1 MLSSPA
7 TTNEEGDVTNE
18 IGPPAD
24 YPIWH
29 GSVPM
34 KAFLAGMLRADRFLV
49 AGDGIRVRD
58 AAGRWFLDAR
68 SSCWNLGLGYS
79 AAEVKDAIRR
89 QLDELPNATLL
100 AYDRPAEVTVE
111 YARALRDAFDSR
123 LPYVRFGNSGSQ
135 MTETAALVSRFAR
148 SLEGTPERT
157 AILSFQLSYHGLGAG
172 ASAISG
178 LAAAFNA
185 CGPLLPDVHILPIE
199 GGWAAN
205 VARKLEEL
213 GPERTSAVIVEPQMG
228 SRGVVPDPDDLV
240 AVADLCREHG
250 IHFVADEVTTGFGRT
265 GAMSRCIDLG
275 IEPDMVVLGKNV
287 TSGYVPIGVLLVS
300 EELYELA
307 AMPDPPRI
315 LTAGSATDGHPVAA
329 AAGLAVLRI
338 YERDGILEHVREV
351 GAFLKER
358 LQALHAEAIGAG
370 AGDVQGAG
378 LMQLFPLVDA
388 EGKLWPPPRLE
399 QLRLACEE
407 HGLLL
412 SVAFG
417 GVWVVPPLVS
427 TESDC
432 VEIVEAL
439 GAALED
445 VLEPAGEAVGAGS
458 AQEVRS

>member
-1 MLSSPA
+1 
-7 TTNEEGDVTNE
+7 VTNE
-18 IGPPAD
+18 TATPAQAEQHIGPPAD

-34 KAFLAGMLRADRFLV
+34 KAFLAGKLRADRFLV
-49 AGDGIRVRD
+49 AGEGVRVRD
-58 AAGRWFLDAR
+58 AAGRRFLDAR

-79 AAEVKDAIRR
+79 ADEVKAAIRM

-100 AYDRPAEVTVE
+100 AYDRPAAVTVE

-123 LPYVRFGNSGSQ
+123 LPYLRFGNSGSQ
-135 MTETAALVSRFAR
+135 MTETAVLLSRFAR
-148 SLEGTPERT
+148 VLEGTPERT
-157 AILSFQLSYHGLGAG
+157 AILSFQFSYHGLGAG
-172 ASAISG
+172 ASALSG
-178 LAAAFNA
+178 LAANFNA
-185 CGPLLPDVHILPIE
+185 CGPLLPDVHFLPVE

-205 VARKLEEL
+205 VERALDEL

-228 SRGVVPDPDDLV
+228 SRGFVPEPDDLV
-240 AVADLCREHG
+240 ALADLCRRHG
-250 IHFVADEVTTGFGRT
+250 VHFVADEVTTGFGRT
-265 GAMSRCIDLG
+265 GAMSRCLDLG
-275 IEPDMVVLGKNV
+275 IEPDMIVLGKNV

-315 LTAGSATDGHPVAA
+315 LTVGSATDGHPVAA

-338 YERDGILEHVREV
+338 YERDGTLEHVREV
-351 GAFLKER
+351 GAFLQER
-358 LQALHAEAIGAG
+358 LRALHEEAIG

-378 LMQLFPLVDA
+378 LMQLFPVADH
-388 EGKLWPPPRLE
+388 EGKPWPPPRLE
-399 QLRLACEE
+399 QLRLACED

-412 SVAFG
+412 SISLG
-417 GVWVVPPLVS
+417 GLWIVPPLVS
-427 TESDC
+427 TEDDC

-445 VLEPAGEAVGAGS
+445 VLRESEAEAVGAG
-458 AQEVRS
+458 AGQEARS

>member
-1 MLSSPA
+1 M
-7 TTNEEGDVTNE
+7 TNE

-34 KAFLAGMLRADRFLV
+34 KAFLAGKLRADRFLV

-68 SSCWNLGLGYS
+68 SGCWNLGLGYS

-89 QLDELPNATLL
+89 QLEELPNATLL
-100 AYDRPAEVTVE
+100 AYDRPAAVTIE

-123 LPYVRFGNSGSQ
+123 LPYLRFGNSGSQ
-135 MTETAALVSRFAR
+135 MTETAVLMSRFAR
-148 SLEGTPERT
+148 VLEGTPERT
-157 AILSFQLSYHGLGAG
+157 AILSFELSYHGLGPG

-178 LAAAFNA
+178 LAAGFNA
-185 CGPLLPDVHILPIE
+185 CGPLLPDVHVVPIE

-213 GPERTSAVIVEPQMG
+213 GPERTSAVVVEPQMG

-240 AVADLCREHG
+240 AVAELCREHG
-250 IHFVADEVTTGFGRT
+250 IHFIADEVTTGFGRT

-307 AMPDPPRI
+307 AMPNPPRI

-338 YERDGILEHVREV
+338 YERDGILEHVREL

-358 LQALHAEAIGAG
+358 LQTLHAEAIG

-378 LMQLFPLVDA
+378 LMQLFPLADA

-412 SVAFG
+412 SIAFG

-445 VLEPAGEAVGAGS
+445 VPGEPAAEAVGAGS

>member
-1 MLSSPA
+1 M
-7 TTNEEGDVTNE
+7 TNE

-29 GSVPM
+29 GAVPM
-34 KAFLAGMLRADRFLV
+34 KAFRAGMLRADRFLV

-68 SSCWNLGLGYS
+68 SACWNLGLGYS
-79 AAEVKDAIRR
+79 AREVKDAIRR

-100 AYDRPAEVTVE
+100 AYDRPAAVTIE
-111 YARALRDAFDSR
+111 YAHALRDAFDSR
-123 LPYVRFGNSGSQ
+123 LPYLRFGNSGSQ
-135 MTETAALVSRFAR
+135 MTETAVLLSRFAR
-148 SLEGTPERT
+148 VLEGTPDRT
-157 AILSFQLSYHGLGAG
+157 AILSLELSYHGLGPG

-178 LAAAFNA
+178 LAAAFNS
-185 CGPLLPDVHILPIE
+185 CGPLLPDVHVLPID

-205 VARKLEEL
+205 VARKLDEL

-228 SRGVVPDPDDLV
+228 SRGFVPDPDDLV
-240 AVADLCREHG
+240 AVAAACREQG
-250 IHFVADEVTTGFGRT
+250 IHFIADEVTTGFGRT
-265 GAMSRCIDLG
+265 GAMSRCLDLG

-307 AMPDPPRI
+307 ALPSPPRV

-351 GAFLKER
+351 GAFLQER
-358 LQALHAEAIGAG
+358 LRALHAEAIG

-378 LMQLFPLVDA
+378 LMQLFQLADA
-388 EGKLWPPPRLE
+388 EGNPWPPPRLE
-399 QLRLACEE
+399 QLRLACED

-412 SVAFG
+412 SIAFG
-417 GVWVVPPLVS
+417 GVWIVPPLVS

-432 VEIVEAL
+432 AEIVEAL

-458 AQEVRS
+458 AQEARS

>member
-1 MLSSPA
+1 M
-7 TTNEEGDVTNE
+7 TNE

-24 YPIWH
+24 YPVWH

-34 KAFLAGMLRADRFLV
+34 KAFLAGRLRADRFLV

-68 SSCWNLGLGYS
+68 STCWNLGLGYS
-79 AAEVKDAIRR
+79 ATEVKDAIRR
-89 QLDELPNATLL
+89 QLDELPNGMLL
-100 AYDRPAEVTVE
+100 AYERPAAVTIE

-123 LPYVRFGNSGSQ
+123 LPYLRFGNSGSQ
-135 MTETAALVSRFAR
+135 MTETAVLLSRFAR
-148 SLEGTPERT
+148 ALEGTPERT
-157 AILSFQLSYHGLGAG
+157 AILSFELSYHGFGPGAN
-172 ASAISG
+172 AFSG

-185 CGPLLPDVHILPIE
+185 CGPLLPDVHVLPIE

-205 VARKLEEL
+205 VSRKLKEL

-228 SRGVVPDPDDLV
+228 SRGFVPDPDDLV

-250 IHFVADEVTTGFGRT
+250 IHFIADEVTTGFGRT
-265 GAMSRCIDLG
+265 GAMSRCLDLG
-275 IEPDMVVLGKNV
+275 IEPDMVVVGKNV

-315 LTAGSATDGHPVAA
+315 LTAGSTTDGHPVAA

-351 GAFLKER
+351 GSFLRER
-358 LQALHAEAIGAG
+358 LHALHAEAIG

-378 LMQLFPLVDA
+378 LMQLFPVVDR
-388 EGKLWPPPRLE
+388 EGTPWPPPKLE
-399 QLRLACEE
+399 QLRLTCED
-407 HGLLL
+407 HGLLV
-412 SVAFG
+412 SIAFG
-417 GVWVVPPLVS
+417 GVWIVPPLVS

-432 VEIVEAL
+432 AEIVEAL

-445 VLEPAGEAVGAGS
+445 ILGEPAGEAVGAGS
-458 AQEVRS
+458 AQEARS